1 MTESPQ
7 RDLNRSTATAASWH
21 LRLYVVGQRPRSLA
35 AIMNL
40 KRLCE
45 AHLPGDYE
53 IEVIDLLDHPHL
65 AASDQIVAIPT
76 LVRVAPT
83 PPRKV
88 VGDLSDVDRVVDVL
102 ELAVR

>member
-1 MTESPQ
+1 MKEAPG
-7 RDLNRSTATAASWH
+7 RDLSRSTAAAVTWN
-21 LRLYVVGQRPRSLA
+21 LRLYVVGQRPRSLT

-45 AHLPGDYE
+45 AHLAGDYR
-53 IEVIDLLDHPHL
+53 IEVIDLLEHPHL

-76 LVRVAPT
+76 LVRTAPA

-88 VGDLSDVDRVVDVL
+88 VGDLSDLGRVAEVL
-102 ELAVR
+102 EMTLR

>member
-1 MTESPQ
+1 MTETVDRGPSG
-7 RDLNRSTATAASWH
+7 ATERPVTWH
-21 LRLYVVGQRPRSLA
+21 LRLYVVGQRPKSLA

-45 AHLPGDYE
+45 EHLDGDYQ

-65 AASDQIVAIPT
+65 AAADQIIAIPT
-76 LVRVAPT
+76 LVRAAPT

-88 VGDLSDVDRVVDVL
+88 VGDLSDMERVAHVL
-102 ELAVR
+102 EMATA